1 MSYLSRLFNHRN
13 TQQPEKKKG
22 FFSHRKADKKAS
34 KNGFFQ
40 AKLSVNEPG
49 DVHEKEAD
57 KAADAVVHRKEV
69 NAIQR
74 LSTPAEDEKLGTN
87 DARIK
92 KDKDIQEKPMEKHD
106 KDKMVQKKEEYG
118 GSTASSMLSAM
129 IETSAGKGTP
139 LPQKILTEMNS
150 AFGVDF
156 SCVRLHTD
164 HEAAAMC
171 HELGAQAFTHGAD
184 IYFNEGKYDPESSA
198 GKHLLSHELTHV
210 IQQLG
215 LSKQAAKH
223 GK

>member
-1 MSYLSRLFNHRN
+1 MSYLSRLFNQRN

-22 FFSHRKADKKAS
+22 FFSHGKADKKGS
-34 KNGFFQ
+34 KGGFFQ

-92 KDKDIQEKPMEKHD
+92 KDKDIQEKPMEHK
-106 KDKMVQKKEEYG
+106 KEDKMVQKKEEHG
-118 GSTASSMLSAM
+118 GSTASGMLSSM

-171 HELGAQAFTHGAD
+171 QELGAQAFTHGAD

-198 GKHLLSHELTHV
+198 GRHLLSHELTHV

-215 LSKQAAKH
+215 LPKQAAKH

>member
-1 MSYLSRLFNHRN
+1 MEH
-13 TQQPEKKKG
+13 PE
-22 FFSHRKADKKAS
+22 
-34 KNGFFQ
+34 
-40 AKLSVNEPG
+40 
-49 DVHEKEAD
+49 
-57 KAADAVVHRKEV
+57 
-69 NAIQR
+69 
-74 LSTPAEDEKLGTN
+74 
-87 DARIK
+87 
-92 KDKDIQEKPMEKHD
+92 

-118 GSTASSMLSAM
+118 GPTASAMLSSM

-139 LPQKILTEMNS
+139 LPQQLLTEMNS

-156 SCVRLHTD
+156 SCVRLHAD

-215 LSKQAAKH
+215 LSKHTAKH